1 MTSPERWA
9 ISQSSIQAGRGQGAR
24 FMKKPSL
31 AAPSGYRRMTM
42 ARSRM
47 WGSSTGA
54 MSA

>member
-1 MTSPERWA
+1 
-9 ISQSSIQAGRGQGAR
+9 
-24 FMKKPSL
+24 MKNDFPV
-31 AAPSGYRRMTM
+31 APFGYRRITI